1 MRWLPA
7 IGILF
12 CLSRP
17 ALAADE
23 SISVKAAVS
32 KATITIGEPI
42 EYRVTITHD
51 SAIQILS
58 SITPPSDNFQIKE
71 VHDISEK
78 QGKQIVEG
86 RRFVF
91 TIFELGEFIL
101 EPVTVQYRTPKGE
114 EKSIQTNRIFL
125 TVQSVNQSGKP
136 MTDIRNVKGTLR
148 LPRHW
153 GWLVTLLILIITGG
167 TGFYFWWRWKQREE
181 LSQAQEQTPLSFED
195 EALLRLNRLYD
206 SDLLKRGKVKEY
218 FLEFSDILRRYFEKC
233 FEISAVEST
242 TSEVLRD
249 LQGKGISQDLA
260 QKIQQAL
267 ETADLAKFAKWKPA
281 PTEILKMNQL
291 AKIVIEDARPKIAV

>member
-1 MRWLPA
+1 
-7 IGILF
+7 
-12 CLSRP
+12 
-17 ALAADE
+17 
-23 SISVKAAVS
+23 
-32 KATITIGEPI
+32 
-42 EYRVTITHD
+42 
-51 SAIQILS
+51 
-58 SITPPSDNFQIKE
+58 
-71 VHDISEK
+71 
-78 QGKQIVEG
+78 
-86 RRFVF
+86 
-91 TIFELGEFIL
+91 
-101 EPVTVQYRTPKGE
+101 
-114 EKSIQTNRIFL
+114 
-125 TVQSVNQSGKP
+125 